1 MTRSETLSKIAGLI
15 FLYFKF
21 NFVRLF
27 FSVLLRAF
35 SLVFQAAS
43 IAILISLILTGMN
56 ENLLELLYFTTTLQ
70 MILFCIL
77 LLLFSILFQL
87 YSKRWV
93 NLSAFRFEKRLYDS
107 GMLNDVTTIEFRP
120 VIRILIGLV
129 DSLIPIFFFF
139 VVCILWVYNYFVLLF
154 VLVVV
159 FAISII
165 LLFWS
170 IRVISKSH
178 GDNVNNL
185 RAEAKTPQEVLYS
198 TSSSSRPLFKMFM
211 LPQYVSASIH
221 FIVAVVLV
229 VTLSTANL
237 DNSSSQSL
245 ISQFLPVLTLLSL
258 IQLSNV
264 ASFLVKVGIFFETI
278 LNVACK
284 VSLSGKTD

>member
-1 MTRSETLSKIAGLI
+1 MSKSDALSKIAGLI
-15 FLYFKF
+15 LLYFRF
-21 NFVRLF
+21 NFVRLLS
-27 FSVLLRAF
+27 SVFLRAI
-35 SLVFQAAS
+35 SLASQAAS
-43 IAILISLILTGMN
+43 IAILISFVLSGKN
-56 ENLLELLYFTTTLQ
+56 ESLFKFLYLSTSYQ

-77 LLLFSILFQL
+77 LLLFSVLFQL
-87 YSKRWV
+87 YSKRWI
-93 NLSAFRFEKRLYDS
+93 NLSAFRFEKRLYDR
-107 GMLNDVTTIEFRP
+107 GMLHDVTTIEFRP

-129 DSLIPIFFFF
+129 DSMIPIFFFF
-139 VVCILWVYNYFVLLF
+139 IVCVLWVYKYFVLLF
-154 VLVVV
+154 VLIVV
-159 FAISII
+159 FAISMV

-170 IRVISKSH
+170 IKVISKSH
-178 GDNVNNL
+178 GDNVSNL
-185 RAEAKTPQEVLYS
+185 RAEAKTPQDVLYS
-198 TSSSSRPLFKMFM
+198 SASSSRPLFKMFM

-221 FIVAVVLV
+221 FIIAVVLV

-284 VSLSGKTD
+284 VSLSGKTS